1 MADARPPPAAETPS
15 ASALMGS
22 YPIDEDALRKL
33 KRLHD
38 DGVIDDDEF
47 KRGKLEA
54 LGLAE
59 PTASLGAL
67 SPLPEDVLCNVLSF
81 LVVTRD
87 DIATC
92 FLENM
97 RKTRREARDLSRED
111 EINIDDIDDHA
122 RCVRNLLRAGTDGA
136 KKIASSILMIRKQ
149 QPPHVL
155 VVKNSLGAL
164 PVPAREDF
172 KRLFWKLS
180 SPELDDRALEL
191 KWRSLVREFEEMMNE
206 IYDLEHSDFWALGY
220 DISSFISRL
229 EAAHLKII
237 YIMLTVDGLDFSF
250 ADEIAAYDFLRFQ
263 KRNESESSD
272 DDSDDSA

>member
-1 MADARPPPAAETPS
+1 MADARPPPAADTPS

-22 YPIDEDALRKL
+22 YPIDEDALRKW

-47 KRGKLEA
+47 KRRKAEA

-67 SPLPEDVLCNVLSF
+67 SRLPEDVLRNVLSF

-87 DIATC
+87 DIATR

-97 RKTRREARDLSRED
+97 RKTRREARDLSREE
-111 EINIDDIDDHA
+111 EINIEDIDDHA

-191 KWRSLVREFEEMMNE
+191 KWRSLVREFEEMLKE
-206 IYDLEHSDFWALGY
+206 INDLDHTDFWDNGH
-220 DISSFISRL
+220 DISSFISGL
-229 EAAHLKII
+229 EYAHLKII
-237 YIMLTVDGLDFSF
+237 YIMLSVDGLDFSYV
-250 ADEIAAYDFLRFQ
+250 DEIAAYDFLRFQ
-263 KRNESESSD
+263 KRNDSDSSD